1 MRKYGKKILGIVA
14 AATMLCSV
22 AMTAACGEAKFTFVK
37 PDDAVYSANNGEV
50 SSNGGF
56 AVEKGGYVYFINGV
70 ASSTANNTYGKV
82 EKGALMRIS
91 KAQLKAGEYDKAEIV
106 VPSLLVAN
114 SYDAGIYVFGDMVYY
129 ATPTTDKD
137 LEGQI
142 ENHKIDFKYA
152 NLKTG
157 EVKGKFFEIEASD
170 LKNYRFVKEGET
182 VYCLYEDGTTLK
194 SYNTA
199 TDKTTV
205 LVKGATSY
213 FFDNKDVNNGNVY
226 YTMPVTYNIASEIAS
241 QTSDYNQLYCV
252 NVADEATDVGK
263 KEADKISYTVKDTGK
278 KYTFD
283 AKWLEDNQS
292 GYKASDY
299 TTYPYVNLGE
309 LVLDGVGAKFSDE
322 IYNGGWF
329 NEDEVADSL
338 TFKGYTYTVA
348 RYENGGVYFTRN
360 DSTRLYY
367 LADEKGADWNT
378 ITGNN
383 EGVDE
388 TTGADLVPE
397 LDIVA
402 LNTTNASASALFD
415 VTVNVTTGS
424 AGAGTR
430 THSII
435 YKSGNEVYKATAKAN
450 GEEENVIAII
460 RNITTAN
467 LWKTEG
473 NYLYYYAD
481 YNNGN
486 SLSRVNYTG
495 DEDSYNTFHAEE
507 PDYVDYQPVT
517 LPLVEWSKDWYKPE
531 LIDVDGATVLL
542 YANTQKFG
550 NSTVSYNHIYAAK
563 VGTTAEIKE
572 SVEKYEAYQDYLEE
586 YATKTDAQ
594 NLIKYFFSANTL
606 FKGEEMKLSQETI
619 DLYKDESQA
628 EDKQDALYQEVLGK
642 FTAEEGK
649 TAELA
654 TESEFIGLVGK
665 ATESDLADIQT
676 AWKDTLLKPEAEEKK
691 DNSLP
696 GWAIALIIV
705 GASLVVLGGAA
716 VPVVIYFKKKA
727 AKKKEE
733 EAIVNAYRR
742 QKIDTTDD
750 KSINVYADEEKT
762 EEAPEAAVESTENAE
777 EAASEAAAEE
787 TAEATEEQAE

>member
-1 MRKYGKKILGIVA
+1 M
-14 AATMLCSV
+14 
-22 AMTAACGEAKFTFVK
+22 
-37 PDDAVYSANNGEV
+37 
-50 SSNGGF
+50 
-56 AVEKGGYVYFINGV
+56 
-70 ASSTANNTYGKV
+70 
-82 EKGALMRIS
+82 
-91 KAQLKAGEYDKAEIV
+91 
-106 VPSLLVAN
+106 
-114 SYDAGIYVFGDMVYY
+114 
-129 ATPTTDKD
+129 
-137 LEGQI
+137 
-142 ENHKIDFKYA
+142 
-152 NLKTG
+152 
-157 EVKGKFFEIEASD
+157 
-170 LKNYRFVKEGET
+170 
-182 VYCLYEDGTTLK
+182 
-194 SYNTA
+194 
-199 TDKTTV
+199 
-205 LVKGATSY
+205 
-213 FFDNKDVNNGNVY
+213 
-226 YTMPVTYNIASEIAS
+226 
-241 QTSDYNQLYCV
+241 
-252 NVADEATDVGK
+252 
-263 KEADKISYTVKDTGK
+263 
-278 KYTFD
+278 
-283 AKWLEDNQS
+283 EDNQD
-292 GYKASDY
+292 GFKASDY

-309 LVLDGVGAKFSDE
+309 LVLDGVGKKFSDE

-329 NEDEVADSL
+329 NEDKVEDSL
-338 TFKGYTYTVA
+338 TFKGYTYTIA

-360 DSTRLYY
+360 DGTQLYY
-367 LADEKGADWNT
+367 LADEKGADWDT

-424 AGAGTR
+424 AGAGVR

-435 YKSGNEVYKATAKAN
+435 YKAGNEVYKATAKAN
-450 GEEENVIAII
+450 GEEENVVAII
-460 RNITTAN
+460 RNITSAN

-473 NYLYYYAD
+473 NYLYFYAD

-495 DEDSYNTFHAEE
+495 DEDCYNSFYADE
-507 PDYVDYQPVT
+507 PDYADYQAVT

-531 LIDVDGATVLL
+531 LIDVDGASVLL

-550 NSTVSYNHIYAAK
+550 NSTVSYNHVYAAK
-563 VGTTAEIKE
+563 VGTTAEIKA
-572 SVEKYEAYQDYLEE
+572 SVEKYEAYEEYLEE
-586 YATKTDAQ
+586 YKEKTDAQ

-606 FKGEEMKLSQETI
+606 FNGDEMKLSQETI

-654 TESEFIGLVGK
+654 TESDFIGLVGK

-676 AWKDTLLKPEAEEKK
+676 AWKDILLKPEVEEEK

-705 GASLVVLGGAA
+705 GASLIVLGGAA
-716 VPVVIYFKKKA
+716 VPVVIYCKKKA

-750 KSINVYADEEKT
+750 KSINVYADEEKAET
-762 EEAPEAAVESTENAE
+762 PAESTENAE
-777 EAASEAAAEE
+777 ESAPATEAEE
-787 TAEATEEQAE
+787 TTENTEE

>member
-22 AMTAACGEAKFTFVK
+22 AATAACGDAKFTFVK
-37 PDDAVYSANNGEV
+37 PDDAVYSANDGKV

-70 ASSTANNTYGKV
+70 ESSAANNTYGKV

-91 KAQLKAGEYDKAEIV
+91 KAELKAGEYSKAEIV
-106 VPSLLVAN
+106 VPSLLVASN
-114 SYDAGIYVFGDMVYY
+114 YDAGIYVFDDLVYY

-142 ENHKIDFKYA
+142 ENHKLDFKCA
-152 NLKTG
+152 DLKTG
-157 EVKGKFFEIEASD
+157 EVKAKFFEIEASA

-194 SYNTA
+194 SYNT
-199 TDKTTV
+199 TTKKTTV

-213 FFDNKDVNNGNVY
+213 FYDNKDANNGNVY
-226 YTMPVTYNIASEIAS
+226 YTMSVTYNIASDIAA

-252 NVADEATDVGK
+252 NVADEATEIGK
-263 KEADKISYTVKDTGK
+263 KEEGKISYTVKDTGK

-283 AKWLEDNQS
+283 EKWLEDNQD
-292 GYKASDY
+292 GFKASDY

-309 LVLDGVGAKFSDE
+309 LVLDGVGKKFSDE

-329 NEDEVADSL
+329 NEDKVEDSL
-338 TFKGYTYTVA
+338 TFKGYTYTIA

-360 DSTRLYY
+360 DGTKLYY
-367 LADEKGADWNT
+367 LADERGAEWNT

-415 VTVNVTTGS
+415 VTVNVTTGR
-424 AGAGTR
+424 AGAGVR

-435 YKSGNEVYKATAKAN
+435 YKAGNEVYKATAKAN
-450 GEEENVIAII
+450 GEEENVVAII
-460 RNITTAN
+460 RNITSAN

-473 NYLYYYAD
+473 NYLYFYAD

-495 DEDSYNTFHAEE
+495 DEDCYNSFYADE
-507 PDYVDYQPVT
+507 PDYADYQAVT

-531 LIDVDGATVLL
+531 LIDVDGASVLL

-550 NSTVSYNHIYAAK
+550 NSTVSYNHVYAAK
-563 VGTTAEIKE
+563 VGTTAEIKD
-572 SVEKYEAYQDYLEE
+572 SIEKYEAYEEYLEE
-586 YATKTDAQ
+586 YKEKTDAQ

-606 FKGEEMKLSQETI
+606 FNGDEMKLSQETI

-665 ATESDLADIQT
+665 ATESDLSDIQT
-676 AWKDTLLKPEAEEKK
+676 AWKDILLKPEVEEEK

-705 GASLVVLGGAA
+705 GASLIVLGGAA
-716 VPVVIYFKKKA
+716 VPVVIYCKKKA

-750 KSINVYADEEKT
+750 KSINVYADEEKAET
-762 EEAPEAAVESTENAE
+762 PAESTENAE
-777 EAASEAAAEE
+777 EPAPATEAEE
-787 TAEATEEQAE
+787 TTENTEE